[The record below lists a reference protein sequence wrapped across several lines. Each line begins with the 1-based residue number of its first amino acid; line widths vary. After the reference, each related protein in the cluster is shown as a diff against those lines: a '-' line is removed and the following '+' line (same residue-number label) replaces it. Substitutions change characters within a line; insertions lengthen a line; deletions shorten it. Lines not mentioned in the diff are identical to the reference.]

1 MSAAPGAPAGARA
14 RRRWSLQT
22 RLIVTVVSFVALILI
37 AVGLATGA
45 ALRSIVSEGLDSKIN
60 AAASEVP
67 FKPEMTASALLAD
80 RPQDGA
86 LLIVQSFSGLSGAY
100 VGDDDRVVALSPD
113 EISTIVDSVQK
124 TGYATLP
131 VLDLG
136 EYRVMAKSLG
146 GYGFVI
152 FGLPATEQTAQIAQI
167 LTTVALLTSG
177 GLLVLAAII
186 AFVIGRSLRPLHV
199 VAETAA
205 RVAAQPLAS
214 GDVTITERVPLAEA
228 DPTDEIGAVGAALN
242 TLLDHVD
249 QSLAARQRNEERMRA
264 FVADASHELRTP
276 LAAIRG
282 YSELSLK
289 SLAQDAASGRDSGGI
304 GGRAPAGAESA
315 GADSGSGSTGLGA
328 SAAGSGSH
336 SVGGEAG
343 IRSVLADE
351 DAADASRR
359 AARAEQTRQALERI
373 QAASLRMTTLVEDLL
388 LLARLDEGKELV
400 YGSVDLSRVVV
411 DAVTDA
417 QIAGPDHE
425 WVIDVP
431 EEPVVVAGDAGR
443 LHQVIANLLTNAR
456 VHTPAGVQVTA
467 TVSIDEGDAV
477 VRIADDGPGIDPA
490 VAGELFERF
499 ARADASRARQTGG
512 TGLGLSIAK
521 AIVTAH
527 QGSIGVQSTPGS
539 TVFEV
544 RLPARPAAPAVV
556 AAPTAS

>member
-1 MSAAPGAPAGARA
+1 MSTAPGAPAAART

-37 AVGLATGA
+37 AIGLATGA
-45 ALRSIVSEGLDSKIN
+45 ALRAIVSDGLDSKIN
-60 AAASEVP
+60 AAAAEVP
-67 FKPEMTASALLAD
+67 LKTGMTASDVLSD
-80 RPQDGA
+80 RPQEGA

-100 VGDDDRVVALSPD
+100 VGDDNRVVPLTPD
-113 EISTIVDSVQK
+113 EITMIVDAVKQ

-152 FGLPATEQTAQIAQI
+152 FGLPATEQIAQIAQI
-167 LTTVALLTSG
+167 LTTVALLTAG
-177 GLLVLAAII
+177 GLLVLSAII
-186 AFVIGRSLRPLHV
+186 AFVIGRSLRPLRA
-199 VAETAA
+199 VAETAT

-214 GDVTITERVPLAEA
+214 GDVTITERVPLSETDA
-228 DPTDEIGAVGAALN
+228 TDEIGAVGAALN

-289 SLAQDAASGRDSGGI
+289 TLAQDAGAASGSLTAVD
-304 GGRAPAGAESA
+304 AAGAAPGSA
-315 GADSGSGSTGLGA
+315 G
-328 SAAGSGSH
+328 
-336 SVGGEAG
+336 V
-343 IRSVLADE
+343 
-351 DAADASRR
+351 DAAQR
-359 AARAEQTRQALERI
+359 AARADQTRQALERI

-443 LHQVIANLLTNAR
+443 LHQVVANLLTNAR
-456 VHTPAGVQVTA
+456 VHTPAGVRVTA
-467 TVSIDEGDAV
+467 SVAIDTGDAV

-490 VAGELFERF
+490 VADELFERF

-527 QGSIGVQSTPGS
+527 QGSIAVRSTPGS

-544 RLPARPAAPAVV
+544 RLPARPAAPAVE
-556 AAPTAS
+556 S